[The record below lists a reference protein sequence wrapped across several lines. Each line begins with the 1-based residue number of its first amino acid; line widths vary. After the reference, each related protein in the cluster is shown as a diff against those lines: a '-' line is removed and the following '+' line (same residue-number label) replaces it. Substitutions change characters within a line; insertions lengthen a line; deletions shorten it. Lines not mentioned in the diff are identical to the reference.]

1 MITVD
6 GTDYEFP
13 CDITREAQI
22 QASELSGML
31 LNKNYHNDPIGTYMQ
46 YTITMAI
53 PVTMMAEYSEL
64 YEILSDP
71 VAGHTF
77 ILPYNQSTI
86 QINGRV
92 ETISDR
98 YFKKGGVAVWR
109 GTSFVIIANEP
120 SKVPT

>member
-6 GTDYEFP
+6 GVDYEFP

-31 LNKNYHNDPIGTYMQ
+31 LNKNYHNDPLGTYMQ

-53 PVTMMAEYSEL
+53 PVTMMAEYSTL
-64 YEILSDP
+64 YEVLSDP

-77 ILPYNQSTI
+77 ILPYNQGTI

-92 ETISDR
+92 ETVSDR
-98 YFKKGGVAVWR
+98 YYSKGGVAVWR
-109 GTSFVIIANEP
+109 GTQYVIIANEP

>member
-6 GTDYEFP
+6 GVDYDFP
-13 CDITREAQI
+13 CDIAREAQI
-22 QASELSGML
+22 RASELSGML

-92 ETISDR
+92 ETVSDR

-109 GTSFVIIANEP
+109 GTQFVIIANEP

>member
-53 PVTMMAEYSEL
+53 PVTMMAEYAEL